1 MNLWQNWKPWR
12 EVDLKLAKSQFRKY
26 YFNCNPTH
34 THTYTHTHT
43 HTHNK
48 KTQSSFKKDLAKTY
62 LNDSILWKRRMG
74 GRKDIGEEGKAGRE
88 KNKDENNDIFL
99 TPEFNVA
106 FLHLARD
113 GSLNIV
119 FF

>member
-1 MNLWQNWKPWR
+1 
-12 EVDLKLAKSQFRKY
+12 
-26 YFNCNPTH
+26 
-34 THTYTHTHT
+34 
-43 HTHNK
+43 
-48 KTQSSFKKDLAKTY
+48 
-62 LNDSILWKRRMG
+62 MG

>member
-1 MNLWQNWKPWR
+1 MAKLKTFKR
-12 EVDLKLAKSQFRKY
+12 RVDLKLAKSQFRHY
-26 YFNCNPTH
+26 YFDCNPTH
-34 THTYTHTHT
+34 THTHT

-48 KTQSSFKKDLAKTY
+48 ETQSSFNKDLAKTY
-62 LNDSILWKRRMG
+62 LSDYILWKRKME
-74 GRKDIGEEGKAGRE
+74 GRKDIGEERRAGGE
-88 KNKDENNDIFL
+88 KKKDENNDIFL

-106 FLHLARD
+106 FLHLARH